1 MNEDRRGRV
10 SRLIAWGEV
19 VWAIWH
25 VILSALLLWAFYAQD
40 DRTLRLAIYTMI
52 GLGPAVVATTYLEAR
67 ATWLNKSD
75 TEIAAALA
83 LASIMGGL
91 VLLAWHLG

>member
-1 MNEDRRGRV
+1 MDGDRQRRV
-10 SRLIAWGEV
+10 GRLIAWGAI
-19 VWAIWH
+19 VWAIGQ
-25 VILSALLLWAFYAQD
+25 VILSAVLLWAFYAQD

-52 GLGPAVVATTYLEAR
+52 GFGPAIMVTTYLEAR
-67 ATWLNKSD
+67 AHWLGKSD